1 MITFQFIRIPK
12 RFLVLCLCV
21 AVVGWLGFTGAFFRQ
36 TALPA
41 SVVLPVAAEIEEA
54 RLGQPAPDFVLS
66 DTEGRN
72 HALSAYR
79 GRPVILYFWASWCP
93 YCTEEMPD
101 LNDVREA
108 YSDAGLEILAI
119 NILEQPGKVR
129 DAARHL
135 GTKYPV
141 LLDENGWVTRAYA
154 VRATPTYIFIDRDG
168 VYRDLVVGSPRAGVL
183 EAKIAPLL
191 SPPAGEP

>member
-1 MITFQFIRIPK
+1 
-12 RFLVLCLCV
+12 
-21 AVVGWLGFTGAFFRQ
+21 
-36 TALPA
+36 
-41 SVVLPVAAEIEEA
+41 
-54 RLGQPAPDFVLS
+54 
-66 DTEGRN
+66 
-72 HALSAYR
+72 
-79 GRPVILYFWASWCP
+79 
-93 YCTEEMPD
+93 MPD

-141 LLDENGWVTRAYA
+141 LLDENGWVTRADS